1 VRALSPTPACARPSR
16 CLCLWPTAGMF
27 IGRSGWSEL
36 ALGFVCVRER
46 ERLSECFVSGP
57 VGESHTS
64 FFLLRSMLKEAW
76 AREEQSRV
84 SGGVRRSFFRVAR
97 RRIRSN
103 GKRTRGSQQISLL
116 VFRSRTARNG
126 LWIEFLSLVGFTF
139 SSFCFLEAH
148 FLGLNSNFG

>member
-1 VRALSPTPACARPSR
+1 MQHLGRRRRECVRALSPTPACARPSR

-84 SGGVRRSFFRVAR
+84 SGGVRRSFF
-97 RRIRSN
+97 
-103 GKRTRGSQQISLL
+103 
-116 VFRSRTARNG
+116 
-126 LWIEFLSLVGFTF
+126 
-139 SSFCFLEAH
+139 
-148 FLGLNSNFG
+148 FGW